1 LVRKDST
8 VDFRLRRRM
17 SRMISDE
24 HAKDIRPWE
33 NDFSY
38 GRIPETRWVQ
48 PKHALNWDHDHSL
61 HVLVARTPQ

>member
-1 LVRKDST
+1 
-8 VDFRLRRRM
+8 M